1 MVSFDVKSVFPHVP
15 IAKTTYIIL
24 DFVYN
29 RKEISNILT
38 KDEMKKLLASCFKTY
53 IYH

>member
-24 DFVYN
+24 DFVYS
-29 RKEISNILT
+29 RKEISNVLQR
-38 KDEMKKLLASCFKTY
+38 MK
-53 IYH
+53 